1 MALTQAEILEQIGGV
16 EPDYATAATVVG
28 ADDLPT
34 LQSMVTDADTAVA
47 ARATSLVAQIA
58 EDPAAVADAITAL
71 AAAALHP
78 EPLVRA
84 AAAAGACRGS
94 ESSMRRLTS

>member
-34 LQSMVTDADTAVA
+34 LSLMVTDADTAVA
-47 ARATSLVAQIA
+47 ARATSLIA
-58 EDPAAVADAITAL
+58 EIAQDPAAVADAITAL

-84 AAAAGACRGS
+84 AAAAGRVAAREARCGG
-94 ESSMRRLTS
+94 